1 MFFISST
8 ASALMGLFVSG
19 YAAVTG
25 VKAFG
30 RSIFSPSGGRTRIH
44 FASPFIVLDV
54 KPVSEGDKVR
64 YAYHLD
70 GKYTAL
76 IENKRKKARLDIV
89 AASEKELTEKV
100 QDTFRAW
107 AIVGKKEPGRC

>member
-1 MFFISST
+1 
-8 ASALMGLFVSG
+8 MGLFVSG

-25 VKAFG
+25 VRALV
-30 RSIFSPSGGRTRIH
+30 RSILSPSRGRTKIQ
-44 FASPFIVLDV
+44 FVTPFIELDV

-76 IENKRKKARLDIV
+76 IENRRKKARLDIE
-89 AASEKELTEKV
+89 ADSEEELARKV

-107 AIVGKKEPGRC
+107 SVVGKKEPGRS